1 LRQINAKTAEVCIL
15 AAGVL
20 KAVAQNT
27 LVRPIRTIPHSAQRL
42 RRTQHAAC
50 SQTCVPEPVSGTLT
64 SSDLAVLCRPKLQS
78 PWPILGDFTYGTLGI
93 EACYL
98 SQGSKLVHEASSKA
112 RPPLPERCRSDIP
125 ASPFRHRGLR
135 CVPAF
140 RRLTPL
146 LDQRTGIPSLRFNR

>member
-1 LRQINAKTAEVCIL
+1 MHSSRRSPEGCGAEYARKANQNDPPFGTEAPSDTTCRLLPNLR
-15 AAGVL
+15 
-20 KAVAQNT
+20 
-27 LVRPIRTIPHSAQRL
+27 
-42 RRTQHAAC
+42 
-50 SQTCVPEPVSGTLT
+50 SGTCFWDAHVQRFSGLV
-64 SSDLAVLCRPKLQS
+64 SSEVAVTMA
-78 PWPILGDFTYGTLGI
+78 ILGDLTYGTLGI